1 MPSPSAVSYLHQ
13 PGHVSWSA
21 VIQAMLGLER
31 AYLLHHSRSEQSFL
45 EGVGLSHSGWQ
56 LPRVLFHCSRILRRL
71 NSPKAAAGVSG
82 WMVLV
87 PGSFHFFQKVSHC
100 THWQR
105 SLITLLWEGRD
116 APTGWGLSHLAPQ
129 TGLFGFFV
137 RNELGRR
144 QWVNRALPL
153 PAFLTSSA
161 CTAWGGPVASYVG
174 ITGSPLTIPPSQVHT
189 FILMLTQAHSPVCIS
204 HSHILTTKWANHPR
218 DGNHAWHIPQL
229 KRYALLHLPLP
240 AP

>member
-1 MPSPSAVSYLHQ
+1 MSNLHQ

-71 NSPKAAAGVSG
+71 NSRQGCCWSVG
-82 WMVLV
+82 LDG
-87 PGSFHFFQKVSHC
+87 PGP
-100 THWQR
+100 R
-105 SLITLLWEGRD
+105 ILSLLPEGKPLHTLAEVTDHPSVGGQGCPYWL
-116 APTGWGLSHLAPQ
+116 GLIPLGTPNW
-129 TGLFGFFV
+129 FVCFFFV

-161 CTAWGGPVASYVG
+161 CTA
-174 ITGSPLTIPPSQVHT
+174 
-189 FILMLTQAHSPVCIS
+189 
-204 HSHILTTKWANHPR
+204 
-218 DGNHAWHIPQL
+218 
-229 KRYALLHLPLP
+229 
-240 AP
+240 